1 MTPAFARFLGKSGV
15 VLVALAVL
23 SVTGAQ
29 YARVIGRNLALEH
42 ELRDAQRDVAQLRV
56 RRAEQMRE
64 IRRLSDPSG
73 AIPEIHDRLQQVG
86 DDEAIIYL
94 KRRHAEGR
102 P

>member
-1 MTPAFARFLGKSGV
+1 MTPAFARFLGKAGL

-29 YARVIGRNLALEH
+29 YARVIGRNLSLEH
-42 ELRDAQRDVAQLRV
+42 ELHDAQRDVAQLRV

-86 DDEAIIYL
+86 DDEAIIYV